1 MNGLKADLKLLLLF
15 CEKKEKIVHI
25 FTIKE
30 EKEGSR
36 NSDCTAKV
44 KLK

>member
-25 FTIKE
+25 FKIKG
-30 EKEGSR
+30 EKECR
-36 NSDCTAKV
+36 NSNAEIN
-44 KLK
+44 